1 MLSRTG
7 AVELLDRRR
16 RRSCAACAIGL
27 SYRAAATNVALLQD
41 VRVRLQTRVLV
52 GLVDVVSHPEHA
64 SLAGRRLIAQHAD
77 LLAGMRQRRRRCRR
91 GGVDDTAAGGM
102 GRAAGAHWATLRN
115 RFLPQPA
122 GVWVPQKVQNR
133 RLLDGVDA
141 SGMQPFDHALAC
153 ARVRRGR
160 QRRRRCHRGS
170 RRGRCHRD
178 GRGRRLRRS
187 LRRRRGRS
195 RRGRLRRGRL
205 RRGRSRGRRLLCRR
219 RRPRRCGGPRGGLR
233 RGPPD

>member
-1 MLSRTG
+1 MISRTG
-7 AVELLDRRR
+7 AVEILDRR
-16 RRSCAACAIGL
+16 RRSCAACASGL
-27 SYRAAATNVALLQD
+27 GYRAAATNVALLQD

-52 GLVDVVSHPEHA
+52 GLVDVVSHPEDA

-77 LLAGMRQRRRRCRR
+77 RLARMCQQRRRRRR
-91 GGVDDTAAGGM
+91 GGVDDTAAGGV
-102 GRAAGAHWATLRN
+102 GRAAGAHWATLGN

-153 ARVRRGR
+153 AHVRRGR
-160 QRRRRCHRGS
+160 HRRRRCHRGS
-170 RRGRCHRD
+170 RCHRN

-187 LRRRRGRS
+187 PRCGRPRSRPGRS
-195 RRGRLRRGRL
+195 CRGRL

-219 RRPRRCGGPRGGLR
+219 RRRRPRRCGGPRGGLR
-233 RGPPD
+233 RGPPH